1 MPRFAAVTIA
11 AVLTAATAL
20 SGVPAA
26 ADPSAEGLVV
36 KMSSHSVTETLDRLS
51 KTLEENGLTIFTRI
65 DHAANAKNAGMTLAP
80 TQVLIFGNSKLGT
93 PLMQESRTTAIDLP
107 QKALAW
113 EDDEGKVWVAYNHPA
128 WLAERHGLNA
138 REDVLAKIGSALDS
152 FISQA
157 AAK

>member
-1 MPRFAAVTIA
+1 M
-11 AVLTAATAL
+11 
-20 SGVPAA
+20 
-26 ADPSAEGLVV
+26 
-36 KMSSHSVTETLDRLS
+36 
-51 KTLEENGLTIFTRI
+51 TIFTRI